1 MMSDTL
7 NLARQHAAGNSLPE
21 VPAGYLMAIS
31 DREFDMM
38 RELIHRRFG
47 INLTD
52 QKRSL
57 LVSRLQK
64 HVREQGFASFQ
75 SYFEHLTNDKSE
87 RALSD
92 LVDRISTNHTYFNRE
107 KDHFEF
113 FLGTAL
119 PSVVAQLRKRG
130 RRDLRIWCAGC
141 SSGEEA
147 YMLLMLM
154 HEYLGAEYAQWDAG
168 ILATDISDRV
178 LATANAGTY
187 PEERVAALPEPL
199 RRKYFQRL
207 PDGQCR
213 VADSLKQ
220 EATFRRFNLMN
231 ERFPFKNPFHIIF
244 CRNVMI
250 YFDQPTRETL
260 VRKFHQFTEPGGY
273 LFIGHSETL
282 GRDQSLYRY
291 LMPATYQKGVC

>member
-1 MMSDTL
+1 MSDPAVASIQT
-7 NLARQHAAGNSLPE
+7 AAS
-21 VPAGYLMAIS
+21 LMAIS
-31 DREFDMM
+31 DQEFNRM

-47 INLTD
+47 ISLTD

-64 HVREQGFASFQ
+64 HVREQGFFTFQ
-75 SYFEHLTNDKSE
+75 DYLEHLLNDHSE
-87 RALSD
+87 RTLSD
-92 LVDRISTNHTYFNRE
+92 LVDRISTNHTFFNRE
-107 KDHFEF
+107 KDHFDF
-113 FLGTAL
+113 FRSTAL
-119 PSVVAQLRKRG
+119 PTVLDQARKEG

-154 HEYLGAEYAQWDAG
+154 HEHLGGEYGQWNAG

-178 LATANAGTY
+178 LAVARAGVY
-187 PEERVAALPEPL
+187 PEERIAALPEAL
-199 RRKYFQRL
+199 RRKYFHRR
-207 PDGQCR
+207 PDGQWS
-213 VADSLKQ
+213 VADQLKR

-231 ERFPFKNPFHIIF
+231 EQFPFKKPFHIIF

-250 YFDQPTRETL
+250 YFDQPTRDAL
-260 VRKFHQFTEPGGY
+260 VRRFHQFTVAGGY

-282 GRDQSLYRY
+282 GRSQNLYRY
-291 LMPATYQKGVC
+291 LIPAAYQKGIS